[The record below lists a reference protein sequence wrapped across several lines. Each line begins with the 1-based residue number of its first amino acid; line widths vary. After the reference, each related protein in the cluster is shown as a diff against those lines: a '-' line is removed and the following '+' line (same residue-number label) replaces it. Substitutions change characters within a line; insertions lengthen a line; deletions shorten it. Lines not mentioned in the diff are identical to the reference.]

1 MRRRP
6 RRHAVQ
12 MDLFHRQP
20 ALPLWQALPPEVKQ
34 QVHALVVQLLK
45 EIRLKRRVRQG
56 TKGVADE

>member
-12 MDLFHRQP
+12 MDLFHPRP
-20 ALPLWQALPPEVKQ
+20 ALPLWRALPAEVKQ

-45 EIRLKRRVRQG
+45 EHRLRCRVQQG
-56 TKGVADE
+56 TKEVPDE